1 MISHDS
7 SLLRSP
13 SMLRFWG
20 VLLLLLASI
29 PMSAAAQDA
38 PRAEIFGGYSFLHA
52 DLGSSEYL
60 NGFHLSGTLNTKK
73 WVGMAAD
80 FSSHYGSTTAITPL
94 DTFRPNISAQLL
106 TFGPR
111 FSLRNEA
118 VTTFGHVMF
127 GVVRLHQASATGTTN
142 PTMVL
147 QGGTDTSPAVQFGG
161 GVDVKA
167 SENLALRIFQA
178 DYIMTFFG
186 TTRQNHIRLSTGLVV
201 RLGAQ

>member
-1 MISHDS
+1 MNSHHS
-7 SLLRSP
+7 SL
-13 SMLRFWG
+13 SMSRFWG

-29 PMSAAAQDA
+29 SMSAVAQDT
-38 PRAEIFGGYSFLHA
+38 PRAEVFGGYSFLHA

-60 NGFHLSGTLNTKK
+60 NGFHLSGALNTKK

-94 DTFRPNISAQLL
+94 DTFRPSISAQLL

-111 FSLRNEA
+111 FSLRNET

-127 GVVRLHQASATGTTN
+127 GVARLHQANATGTTN
-142 PTMVL
+142 PTLVL
-147 QGGTDTSPAVQFGG
+147 LGGTDTSPAVQFGG
-161 GVDVKA
+161 GVDVNA
-167 SENLALRIFQA
+167 TENLAIRIFQA

-186 TTRQNHIRLSTGLVV
+186 TTRQNHIRLSTGLVM
-201 RLGAQ
+201 RLGTQ

>member
-1 MISHDS
+1 MNSHHS
-7 SLLRSP
+7 SHST
-13 SMLRFWG
+13 LRFWG

-38 PRAEIFGGYSFLHA
+38 PRAEIFGGYSFLNA
-52 DLGSSEYL
+52 DLGPSEYL
-60 NGFHLSGTLNTKK
+60 NGFHLSGAINSKK

-80 FSSHYGSTTAITPL
+80 FSTHYGSTTTITPI

-127 GVVRLHQASATGTTN
+127 GVARLHRANATGTTN
-142 PTMVL
+142 QTMVL
-147 QGGTDTSPAVQFGG
+147 LGTTDTSPALQFGG
-161 GVDVKA
+161 GADVNA
-167 SENLALRIFQA
+167 TNNLAIRIFQA

-186 TTRQNHIRLSTGLVV
+186 TTRQNHIRLSTGLVL
-201 RLGAQ
+201 RLGTQ